1 MTRPDKAERKALI
14 KSWREGEREK
24 ARSLFPMDDARL
36 ESFFDVLECLFMA
49 QGCFHDIQHSLSVI
63 SAMGLSETEADSL
76 LDWCNDHGGFCD
88 CEILANTQ
96 GYWQDNRAR
105 GQLNGA

>member
-1 MTRPDKAERKALI
+1 MTRPDKATRKALVRRWQE
-14 KSWREGEREK
+14 SRREQ
-24 ARSLFPMDDARL
+24 ARALFPLDDARL

-49 QGCFHDIQHSLSVI
+49 QGCFHDIRHSLSVI
-63 SAMGLSETEADSL
+63 SAIGLTNAEADSL

-96 GYWQDNRAR
+96 DFWHSNRV
-105 GQLNGA
+105 GGSLNGA